1 MPTHANEPAPAAP
14 ATTSSASRDGLAAQ
28 PWWRDA
34 VVYQVYPRSFADS
47 DGDGIG
53 DLRGLIDRLDHI
65 AGLGVDVV
73 WVSPFYPSPQVDNG
87 YDISDYRGVDPTF
100 GTLADV
106 DELIAALHAR
116 GMKLVIDI
124 VVNHTSDQHPW
135 FLESRA
141 STDNPKR
148 DWYWWRDAKDG
159 TTPPEPGAEPT
170 NWMTF
175 FSEPAWTWDEATQQ
189 YYLHLF
195 AVQQPDLN
203 WEHPE
208 VRAAVH
214 DMLKWWLDRG
224 VDGFRMDVINL
235 VSKVLP
241 LQDGP
246 LIDDGPYGLGFD
258 QFSNG
263 PRIHEFLQELHREV
277 VADTDKVLLTVGEMP
292 LVNVEQAV
300 RYTDPARREVDM
312 VFTFEH
318 VMVDYSE
325 NGRYAPVGLD
335 LVELKRV
342 MARWQDG
349 LADVGW
355 NSLYWNNHDQPRAV
369 SRFGTD
375 DPAYRERA
383 AKLLGT
389 VLHMHRGT
397 PYVYQG
403 EELGM
408 TNHPFTAIDEYA
420 DIESRN
426 WFTFATGR
434 GENPA
439 DVLANLG
446 LQSRDHARTPMQWD
460 DGPNAGFTTGT
471 PWLPVNP
478 NHVDVNAAAQVDD
491 PDSVYAH
498 YRTLIGLRHDLPVV
512 AMGDFTMLALEHPAL
527 YAFTRRLDDDELLVL
542 ANFSD
547 EPLEVDAA
555 DVPDLADWAG
565 GALVL
570 GNAGADGGTTAADR
584 LAPWEARIHHRTR

>member
-1 MPTHANEPAPAAP
+1 MPTASTAVPGSSS
-14 ATTSSASRDGLAAQ
+14 TTSGTLADEL
-28 PWWRDA
+28 WWRDA

-65 AGLGVDVV
+65 AGLGVDVL

-87 YDISDYRGVDPTF
+87 YDISDYQDVDPVF

-106 DELIAALHAR
+106 DELIEALHER

-135 FLESRA
+135 FLESRS

-148 DWYWWRDAKDG
+148 DWFWWRDAKHG
-159 TTPPEPGAEPT
+159 TTPPQAGSEPT
-170 NWMTF
+170 NWMSF
-175 FSEPAWTWDEATQQ
+175 FSQPAWTWDEATEQF
-189 YYLHLF
+189 YLHLF
-195 AVQQPDLN
+195 AVEQPDLN
-203 WEHPE
+203 WENPE
-208 VRAAVH
+208 VRAAVY
-214 DMLKWWLDRG
+214 DMLNWWLDRG

-235 VSKVLP
+235 VSKVVP
-241 LQDGP
+241 LEDGP
-246 LIDDGPYGLGFD
+246 VVDGGPYGNGMAFT
-258 QFSNG
+258 SNG
-263 PRIHEFLQELHREV
+263 PRIHEFLQEFNREV
-277 VADTDKVLLTVGEMP
+277 VEASDKVLLTVGEMP
-292 LVNVEQAV
+292 MVTVDQAI
-300 RYTDPARREVDM
+300 RYTDPAQGEVDM

-318 VMVDYSE
+318 VNVDHGPD
-325 NGRYAPVGLD
+325 GRYDPVPLD

-342 MARWQDG
+342 FGRWQVA

-369 SRFGTD
+369 SRFGSD
-375 DPAYRERA
+375 DPDHRVRS

-408 TNHPFTAIDEYA
+408 TNHPFTAIEQYA
-420 DIESRN
+420 DVESRN

-434 GENPA
+434 GQDPEDA
-439 DVLANLG
+439 LGALAE
-446 LQSRDHARTPMQWD
+446 QSRDHARTPMQWD
-460 DGPNAGFTTGT
+460 DGAQAGFTTGT

-478 NHVDVNAAAQVDD
+478 NHVEVNAASQVDD

-498 YRTLIGLRHDLPVV
+498 YRSLVGLRHDLPVV
-512 AMGDFTMLALEHPAL
+512 ALGDFTLLAPEHPSL
-527 YAFTRRLDDDELLVL
+527 YAFTRRLDDSELLVL

-547 EPLEVDAA
+547 TPLEVDATH
-555 DVPDLADWAG
+555 VPDLADWAG
-565 GALVL
+565 ADLVL
-570 GNAGADGGTTAADR
+570 GNAGTDGGTTAADP
-584 LAPWEARIHHRTR
+584 LTPWEARIHHRTR